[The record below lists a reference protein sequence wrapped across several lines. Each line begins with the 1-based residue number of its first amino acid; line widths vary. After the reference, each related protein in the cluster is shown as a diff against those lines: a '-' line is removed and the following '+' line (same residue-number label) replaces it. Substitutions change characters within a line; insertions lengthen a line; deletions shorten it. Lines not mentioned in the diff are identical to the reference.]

1 MRKYL
6 LYAEQNYAYAM
17 LRPLQEAIL
26 NAGDEAAWF
35 LAGNQ
40 ISASYLKSRETR
52 IGSLHSARQWHPD
65 AVIAPGNFV
74 PSFIPGLKVNIF
86 HGFNVAKDTRP
97 DEKGHFNIRGCYD
110 LYCTQGPSTTRRFQQ
125 LAEKHRYFTVKE
137 TGWPTLDPL
146 FSSRS
151 VSRNDSRP
159 TILFCSTFTKNLS
172 CAEPLYEEI
181 KRLSN
186 NTRWKWLVQFHPK
199 MSPVTVSRYKS
210 LANENLEFIETDDII
225 SILPKADIMLC
236 DTSSVM
242 LMFMAQRRPVVTYR
256 NRSSY
261 GNDHLLNVED
271 VSQIENALEIAL
283 TRPEN
288 LLRRID
294 KFIDDIHPARD
305 GKSSDRV
312 LSAIEERLSDNQA
325 ISRSKPVNVL
335 RNLKSIPGLYF
346 K

>member
-1 MRKYL
+1 MNKFFKYPL
-6 LYAEQNYAYAM
+6 LIIIVICVITVA
-17 LRPLQEAIL
+17 LGLQ
-26 NAGDEAAWF
+26 
-35 LAGNQ
+35 
-40 ISASYLKSRETR
+40 LKNLVIDNDTTKFMPKS
-52 IGSLHSARQWHPD
+52 HPARQE
-65 AVIAPGNFV
+65 
-74 PSFIPGLKVNIF
+74 FIEIE
-86 HGFNVAKDTRP
+86 DTYG
-97 DEKGHFNIRGCYD
+97 DSMMMAI
-110 LYCTQGPSTTRRFQQ
+110 S
-125 LAEKHRYFTVKE
+125 VKFKE
-137 TGWPTLDPL
+137 GYVYN
-146 FSSRS
+146 R
-151 VSRNDSRP
+151 
-159 TILFCSTFTKNLS
+159 K
-172 CAEPLYEEI
+172 
-181 KRLSN
+181 
-186 NTRWKWLVQFHPK
+186 
-199 MSPVTVSRYKS
+199 
-210 LANENLEFIETDDII
+210 NLEFIETDDII